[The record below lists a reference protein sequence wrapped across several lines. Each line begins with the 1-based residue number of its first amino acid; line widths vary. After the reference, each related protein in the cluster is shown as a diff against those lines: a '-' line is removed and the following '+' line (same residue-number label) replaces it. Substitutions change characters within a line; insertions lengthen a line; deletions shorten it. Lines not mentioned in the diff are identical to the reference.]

1 MPTTWKHSF
10 SFTCATAFTFFT
22 VSVRE
27 SLPGRNYEM
36 SARNRGTV
44 AAVIA
49 GLVVGTV
56 GGAVAQSPAAA
67 VSTDQSYWVPVS
79 KKITVHGRGYGH
91 GHGMS
96 QHGAQGAALQGLDYK
111 DIADFYYPGTAWGKV
126 NGRVRVLISADTS
139 DDVVVS
145 PTAGLGVRDLADRS
159 THELPVRDDV
169 SRWRL
174 DVRNGRTVLDFYS
187 DRWHRF
193 KAAWARRLAG
203 DAEFFA
209 KTPITL
215 WTPSGSAT
223 YRGILRAASPT
234 PGSPAR
240 DTVNVVSMD
249 QYVMGVVPYEMPPSW
264 HPEAVKA
271 QAVAA
276 RTYATW
282 SRNQNLSRHYQICD
296 TTACQVYGG
305 TGSEDPRSNRAVRA
319 TRRQILSYQGRPA
332 FTQFSAS
339 SGGWT
344 SAGSVPYLPA
354 QEDPYD
360 RWEGNANHSWTATV
374 DAGQLE
380 RSHPQIGSLTRIW
393 VTGRDG
399 NGDWRGRVRE
409 LVLDGTQGNVTISGD
424 SFRWAFGLKSSWF
437 SIAPTPIIHRWAR
450 IGGTDSRLGA
460 ARSGEYAVAAGAAQR
475 FEGGQIFHSRRTGA
489 RELYG
494 RVLRRYH
501 RFGGPTSD
509 LGFPRT
515 PVRRRGPHR
524 LARFENGSVYFRR
537 PAAAVV
543 VVGAIDRKFLSSGG
557 IKTLGWPTTSNYSV
571 PEGQRVDFV
580 RGSIVWNRSTGE
592 LTVTR
597 RK

>member
-1 MPTTWKHSF
+1 M
-10 SFTCATAFTFFT
+10 A
-22 VSVRE
+22 VR
-27 SLPGRNYEM
+27 RH
-36 SARNRGTV
+36 GT
-44 AAVIA
+44 
-49 GLVVGTV
+49 
-56 GGAVAQSPAAA
+56 AVAVVVALVLGSVGSALVTSPASA
-67 VSTDQSYWVPVS
+67 VSTDQSYWVPVG
-79 KKITVHGRGYGH
+79 KRITVEGRGYGH

-111 DIADFYYPGTAWGKV
+111 EIADFYYPGTAWGKV
-126 NGRVRVLISADTS
+126 RGRVRVLISGDTS

-145 PTAGLGVRDLADRS
+145 PTTELSVRDLTDRS
-159 THELPVRDDV
+159 THQLPVRE
-169 SRWRL
+169 SITRWRL
-174 DVRNGRTVLDFYS
+174 DVRQGRTIVDFYS
-187 DRWHRF
+187 DRWRRF
-193 KAAWARRLAG
+193 RAPWARNLAG

-234 PGSPAR
+234 RGSSVR

-249 QYVMGVVPYEMPPSW
+249 QYVMGVVPYEMPASW
-264 HPEAVKA
+264 HAEAVKA

-282 SRNQNLSRHYQICD
+282 SRNQNFRRHYQICD

-305 TGSEDPRSNRAVRA
+305 IDSEDPRSNAAVRA
-319 TRRQILSYQGRPA
+319 TRRQILTHDGKPA

-344 SAGSVPYLPA
+344 SAGRVPYLPA
-354 QEDPYD
+354 KKDPYD
-360 RWEGNANHSWTATV
+360 GWEGNDNRRWTATV

-380 RSHPQIGSLTRIW
+380 RSHPEIGDLTRIL
-393 VTGRDG
+393 VTSRDG
-399 NGDWRGRVRE
+399 NGDWQGRVTE
-409 LVLDGTQGNVTISGD
+409 LVLDGTRGTATISGD
-424 SFRWAFGLKSSWF
+424 SFRWAFGLKSTWF
-437 SIAPTPIIHRWAR
+437 SIQPTRIIHRWAR

-460 ARSGEYAVAAGAAQR
+460 VRSGEYAVAAGAAQR
-475 FEGGQIFHSRRTGA
+475 FAGGRIFFSRRTGP

-515 PVRRRGPHR
+515 PVRRRGPNR
-524 LARFENGSVYFRR
+524 LARFENGSVYFKRG
-537 PAAAVV
+537 AAPVV
-543 VVGAIDRKFLSSGG
+543 VVGAIDRKFLTSGG
-557 IKTLGWPTTSNYSV
+557 IKALGWPTTSNYAV

-580 RGSIVWNRSTGE
+580 RGWIVWNRSTGRT
-592 LTVTR
+592 TVTR
-597 RK
+597 H